1 MPDGPGEVIAT
12 VAIGGGL
19 FLAFIL
25 FVLALIWGA
34 VYSIQDLLRG
44 WRHRKRVRDRQARR
58 QLRAT
63 AEYHARHNRKEH

>member
-12 VAIGGGL
+12 VAIGAGL

-34 VYSIQDLLRG
+34 VYTIQDLLRSR
-44 WRHRKRVRDRQARR
+44 RHRQRVRARHVRR
-58 QLRAT
+58 QIRASHK
-63 AEYHARHNRKEH
+63 YHDDHR